1 MDIPQPFY
9 GRLNMPIQQ
18 IELEEVTMVEVSDI
32 ELEKSIGLAFT
43 TTTACFTNSYC
54 GTNGAG

>member
-1 MDIPQPFY
+1 
-9 GRLNMPIQQ
+9 MPLQQ

-54 GTNGAG
+54 GDNGAG

>member
-1 MDIPQPFY
+1 
-9 GRLNMPIQQ
+9 MPIQQ

>member
-1 MDIPQPFY
+1 MDSPQPI
-9 GRLNMPIQQ
+9 GDTNMPVQM
-18 IELEEVTMVEVSDI
+18 IELEEVAMVEVSDI

-54 GTNGAG
+54 GDNGAG